1 MAFRPGVQT
10 PKIGI
15 QMVNI
20 TIHPRTMG
28 TSSEEVAAFF
38 SDLQNLEALMPES
51 VSQFEATPE
60 RCFFKLGNL
69 GRIGLERASAANSAE
84 LIGLRTVDNKPF
96 AVELHINLSPVAS
109 QETQVGM
116 HVQADMNPFMQ
127 MMAAKPLEQFLGH
140 LLKKLA
146 ERYATN

>member
-1 MAFRPGVQT
+1 
-10 PKIGI
+10 
-15 QMVNI
+15 
-20 TIHPRTMG
+20 
-28 TSSEEVAAFF
+28 
-38 SDLQNLEALMPES
+38 
-51 VSQFEATPE
+51 
-60 RCFFKLGNL
+60 
-69 GRIGLERASAANSAE
+69 LERSSAANSAE

-96 AVELHINLSPVAS
+96 AVELHINLSPVAP

-116 HVQADMNPFMQ
+116 QVQADMNPFMQ